1 MKKYF
6 TPDASLIHMLTSDII
21 AGSVEFEGLYDGN
34 ADNSGS
40 GDSISYKE
48 WFK

>member
-1 MKKYF
+1 
-6 TPDASLIHMLTSDII
+6 MLTSDVIT
-21 AGSVEFEGLYDGN
+21 GSVEFEGLYGGN
-34 ADNSGS
+34 EDNSGS